1 MESLEREKS
10 STHSAQIVCQQQLFA
25 EEKKQ
30 LVLEAA
36 TKEAQGLLKEKIA
49 ENEKLQQEL
58 AAAKAIPPPPP
69 SPPKGAVEDP
79 DVVAAL
85 RADIVRLQN
94 KTEELVLKS
103 NTIEERYKNGDLV
116 RSLPFPPREVVY

>member
-10 STHSAQIVCQQQLFA
+10 STHSVQIVCQQQLFA
-25 EEKKQ
+25 EEKKR

-36 TKEAQGLLKEKIA
+36 AKEAQNLLE
-49 ENEKLQQEL
+49 ERLVKLQQEL

-85 RADIVRLQN
+85 RADITRLQN
-94 KTEELVLKS
+94 ENEELVRKS
-103 NTIEERYKNGDLV
+103 NTIEGRYKNGDLV
-116 RSLPFPPREVVY
+116 CSPPFPPREVVY